1 MKGVKEKNL
10 KFLWKLDTKALMLN
24 LELFSKYTAHT
35 SLWSYWGTFWQSGDF
50 IYELMEYIP
59 ANQRSRQPSW
69 ISNRSK
75 KMQLFFWILC
85 GTFVIGLVI
94 LLKKLKMRQ
103 LQTDGETCVGN
114 FSTTSEIFVRLSGL
128 SYDRVRMF

>member
-1 MKGVKEKNL
+1 MKQLKEKKR
-10 KFLWKLDTKALMLN
+10 KFLRQLDTRALMLY
-24 LELFSKYTAHT
+24 LELFSKYTTDTFSGSHR
-35 SLWSYWGTFWQSGDF
+35 GTFWQSGDF
-50 IYELMEYIP
+50 IYELIEHRP

-94 LLKKLKMRQ
+94 LLKKMKMRQ
-103 LQTDGETCVGN
+103 LQTDGQTDVGS
-114 FSTTSEIFVRLSGL
+114 FCTTSESLGQVKRLA
-128 SYDRVRMF
+128 YDRV